1 MKISLRSFQWSLDP
15 LDRSQIHTSESQL
28 PFDTEYTIHSP
39 QTGVEKE
46 FRFSHSTG
54 PEFHPD
60 TKWVYHAGSK
70 VEGNLFTLIVHNEKE
85 LTAARAQAYL
95 QAKLDQ

>member
-1 MKISLRSFQWSLDP
+1 MV
-15 LDRSQIHTSESQL
+15 QIATFAKPENVMCRC
-28 PFDTEYTIHSP
+28 DYSP
-39 QTGVEKE
+39 QTGVEKT
-46 FRFSHSTG
+46 FKFSHSTG
-54 PEFHPD
+54 PEFDPD